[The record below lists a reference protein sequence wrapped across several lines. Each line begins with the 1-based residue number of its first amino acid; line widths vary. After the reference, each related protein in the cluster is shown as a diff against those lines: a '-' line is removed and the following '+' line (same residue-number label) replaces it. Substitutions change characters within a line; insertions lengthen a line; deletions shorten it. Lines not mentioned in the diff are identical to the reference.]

1 MNSKLEKAVHN
12 FVFTHKFLE
21 IVKKAEYRNKD
32 KKKNPA
38 SHGNGVPLQYMLV
51 FQLLCLM
58 QDKDMST
65 ENIKEN
71 YHNIFGR
78 GINTSSL
85 SRTLTYLSETLNLVQ
100 YVDNPFGDARYRW
113 LGLTFAGK
121 KLQEYLIGSTDI
133 KAPVVFKNPTLKTGT
148 GGR

>member
-121 KLQEYLIGSTDI
+121 KLQE
-133 KAPVVFKNPTLKTGT
+133 
-148 GGR
+148 

>member
-1 MNSKLEKAVHN
+1 MDSKLEKAVHN

-58 QDKDMST
+58 QDKEMST

-113 LGLTFAGK
+113 LGLTYIGK
-121 KLQEYLIGSTDI
+121 RLQEYLIGSTDI
-133 KAPVVFKNPTLKTGT
+133 KAPIVFNNPTLKTGT
-148 GGR
+148 GR

>member
-1 MNSKLEKAVHN
+1 MDSKLEKAVHN

-58 QDKDMST
+58 QDKEMST

-71 YHNIFGR
+71 YHNMFGR

-113 LGLTFAGK
+113 LGLTYIGK
-121 KLQEYLIGSTDI
+121 RLQEYLIGSTDI
-133 KAPVVFKNPTLKTGT
+133 KAPIVFNNPTLKTGT
-148 GGR
+148 GR

>member
-1 MNSKLEKAVHN
+1 MDSKLEKAVHN
-12 FVFTHKFLE
+12 FVFTAKFLE
-21 IVKKAEYRNKD
+21 VVKKAEYKNRD

-121 KLQEYLIGSTDI
+121 KLQEYLIGSTDV
-133 KAPVVFKNPTLKTGT
+133 KAPVVFNNPTLKTGT

>member
-1 MNSKLEKAVHN
+1 MDSKLEKAVHN
-12 FVFTHKFLE
+12 FVFTAKFLE
-21 IVKKAEYRNKD
+21 VVKKAEYKNRD

-133 KAPVVFKNPTLKTGT
+133 KAPVVFNNPTLKTGT

>member
-1 MNSKLEKAVHN
+1 MDSKLEKAVHN

-58 QDKDMST
+58 QDKEMST

-113 LGLTFAGK
+113 LGLTYTGK
-121 KLQEYLIGSTDI
+121 RLQEYLIGSTDI
-133 KAPVVFKNPTLKTGT
+133 KAPIVFNNPTLKTGT
-148 GGR
+148 GR